1 MPSIDY
7 PSSPI
12 AGQTATY
19 SNGNVVIFDGSAWRS
34 TSTTLPT
41 GTSSVYFGFNGFIS
55 AGLPY
60 TLIADNATPAAGQIS
75 VGLNE
80 GDYVGF
86 NVSKTTA
93 DGEDVSELLSSL
105 TLSGTIVGGGQ
116 FFLNPPI
123 PLTLQNESG
132 SFFISYGVNY
142 INPYST
148 YYYYDFGGTNFG
160 LPAIGSQLFL
170 NFRNNIYGED
180 SFTTTFVSDSNV
192 IANSVITLTPMTSSN
207 HQSLDDFSI
216 EGISLAVGEITPN
229 TGFNVYASAL
239 NNTWGTY
246 NFKYTIINK

>member
-7 PSSPI
+7 PSNPI

-34 TSTTLPT
+34 SSTGLPT

-55 AGLPY
+55 SGLSY
-60 TLIADNATPAAGQIS
+60 TKIADNTIPTAGQIS
-75 VGLNE
+75 FIFSE
-80 GDYVGF
+80 GEYF
-86 NVSKTTA
+86 AIYVSKITSN
-93 DGEDVSELLSSL
+93 GEDVSDLLSLDYSGSNSFLL
-105 TLSGTIVGGGQ
+105 T
-116 FFLNPPI
+116 PPVTF
-123 PLTLQNESG
+123 TLQNESG
-132 SFFISYGVNY
+132 SYFISYEILY
-142 INPYST
+142 IDPEST
-148 YYYYDFGGTNFG
+148 YYSYDFGAQTITPPAPGTP
-160 LPAIGSQLFL
+160 LIL
-170 NFRNNIYGED
+170 NFPNNIYGEN

-192 IANSVITLTPMTSSN
+192 ISNSVITLMPMTSSN

-216 EGISLAVGEITPN
+216 EGISLTVGEITPN